1 MSPCAAAM
9 RGDAPNR
16 LSLGGMTMS
25 VRTVFMLLSATGIMA
40 AMWGCPKGD
49 VEEDLPAPTTPAGPV
64 AQDPGAAPET
74 EPEPEP
80 EPTPVA
86 EEEPAGRDMPEP
98 AETWTGTVVG
108 VTDADR
114 LEVLRAGEV
123 VKLRVY
129 GVDAPERR
137 QAFGPLARR
146 LTTRMVMGRQ
156 VTVHELDLEKYDH
169 QGRTVAEV
177 ITPEGD
183 SLAEALVREG
193 LAWWYDRYVP
203 GDELLASLQ
212 SEARAEGRGLWADAY
227 AVAPWEFRD
236 GKPGAPWTEAAQDDD
251 GDAAEPAPS
260 PAPGPAA

>member
-1 MSPCAAAM
+1 
-9 RGDAPNR
+9 
-16 LSLGGMTMS
+16 MS
-25 VRTVFMLLSATGIMA
+25 VRTVFMLLATAGIMG

-49 VEEDLPAPTTPAGPV
+49 VEEEMPAPTTRA
-64 AQDPGAAPET
+64 AAPET

-114 LEVLRAGEV
+114 IEVRRDGEV

-146 LTTRMVMGRQ
+146 TAARMVMGRQ
-156 VTVHELDLEKYDH
+156 VTVHVLDLEKYDH
-169 QGRTVAEV
+169 QARTVAEV
-177 ITPEGD
+177 ITPEGE
-183 SLAEALVREG
+183 SLAEALVRDG
-193 LAWWYDRYVP
+193 LAWWYERYVS
-203 GDELLASLQ
+203 GDELLAALQ
-212 SEARAEGRGLWADAY
+212 EGARADGRGLWADAY
-227 AVAPWEFRD
+227 AVAPWDFRD

-260 PAPGPAA
+260 PDPGPAA